1 MKRRKAIALIAAA
14 SPLANA
20 QSKSE
25 LFRVS
30 VIGHTGRGDYGHG
43 LDTMWKAIPRAS
55 LVSVADADPKGL
67 ARALKKLE
75 LKEGFADYRDML
87 SEVKPDL
94 VAIAPRH
101 VDQHHAMCLAA
112 MEAGVKGIYIEKP
125 YCRTPKEADEIGAAC
140 AKSGVKLAIAH
151 RNRYHPALPMALKLI
166 QDGFLGKVLEVRG
179 RGKEDHRGG
188 ALDLWVL
195 GSHVLDL
202 ANYLTGPST
211 AASASLYQD
220 GKPCTPDD
228 IKEGAEGVGPLAGN
242 QLHARFETSSGFPLF
257 FDSIAKHGGNGRSFG
272 LRVIGSEATME
283 LRCDAEPLIFIRKG
297 KPIDKD
303 AGGNQWRPVT
313 SLGVDKATPEENLKH
328 RLGKHL
334 IPGNDL
340 INAIIENRQPIC
352 GPAEGSAIVEMIH
365 GVFASH
371 QADGKR
377 VELPL
382 TSRTHGLVRKK

>member
-1 MKRRKAIALIAAA
+1 MNRRKALALLAAA
-14 SPLANA
+14 STQANA
-20 QSKSE
+20 QSESKT
-25 LFRVS
+25 FRVA

-43 LDTMWKAIPRAS
+43 LDTMWKSIPRAK
-55 LVSVADADPKGL
+55 LVSVADPDPAGL
-67 ARALKKLE
+67 ARALKRLE
-75 LKEGFADYRDML
+75 LKNGFEDYRKML
-87 SEVKPDL
+87 AEIKPDI

-112 MEAGVKGIYIEKP
+112 IESGAKGIYIEKP
-125 YCRTPKEADEIGAAC
+125 YCQTPKEADEIGTAC
-140 AKSGVKLAIAH
+140 AKSGVKLVIAH
-151 RNRYHPALPMALKLI
+151 RNRYHPALPMARKLI
-166 QDGFLGKVLEVRG
+166 QDGFLGKILEIRG

-202 ANYLTGPST
+202 ANFLAGPPT
-211 AASASLYQD
+211 AVSASLYQD
-220 GKPCTPDD
+220 GRPCTSDD
-228 IKEGAEGVGPLAGN
+228 IKEGAEGIGPIAGN
-242 QLHARFETSSGFPLF
+242 QLHARFETKTGYPLF
-257 FDSIAKHGGNGRSFG
+257 FDSIAKRGGNGRGFG

-303 AGGNQWRPVT
+303 AGGDQWHPVT

-328 RLGKHL
+328 RLGHHL

-340 INAIIENRQPIC
+340 IDAIIENRQPLC
-352 GPAEGSAIVEMIH
+352 GPTEGAATVEMIH

-371 QADGKR
+371 QAGGKR

-382 TSRTHGLVRKK
+382 TSRAHGLAREK